1 MDVSFE
7 ECAVSERVDDTD
19 QSLMYPELM
28 RIISAGKVV
37 HVKIHGLRRQ
47 LLLKTKGFSMR
58 VTLKG

>member
-1 MDVSFE
+1 MLTSPADSSGLV
-7 ECAVSERVDDTD
+7 
-19 QSLMYPELM
+19 YPELI
-28 RIISAGKVV
+28 RIISAGKFV